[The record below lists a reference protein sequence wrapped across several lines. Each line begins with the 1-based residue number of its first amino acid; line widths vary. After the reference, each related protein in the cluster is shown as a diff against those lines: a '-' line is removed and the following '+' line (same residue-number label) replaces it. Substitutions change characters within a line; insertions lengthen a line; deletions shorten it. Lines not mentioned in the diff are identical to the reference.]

1 MGASDKKYTDLEQ
14 LPQFPAVATKLMRVL
29 SDDEANV
36 HQIANLIR
44 VDAALTAEL
53 LQIVNSSLYS
63 FPARIGSI
71 RKAVLVL
78 GFETVKRHV
87 LTASMKLYFRS
98 AVRLDLL
105 RGIWRHSLA
114 CALVAEELSVVCSP
128 SQNADD
134 TVYTAGLLHDIGR
147 LGLFISHPQE
157 YSDLLA
163 QSGVPLR
170 DREVQAFGFDHCEAG
185 GWLASHWDL
194 PVNIQRVAAGHH
206 ETVGAPINDV
216 EGMVQ
221 VAVLLAD
228 SLGFD
233 VQPPEQSYT
242 LQDVRAFLPR
252 SAQYRFDPEPGAFK
266 AQITE
271 KLNAFD

>member
-1 MGASDKKYTDLEQ
+1 MVEFEKKYADLEQ
-14 LPQFPAVATKLMRVL
+14 LPQFPAVATKLMQVL
-29 SDDEANV
+29 SDDEATV

-44 VDAALTAEL
+44 VDSALTAEL
-53 LQIVNSSLYS
+53 LQIVNSPLYG

-71 RKAVLVL
+71 QRAVLVL

-87 LTASMKLYFRS
+87 LAASMKLYFRS

-114 CALVAEELSVVCSP
+114 CALVAEELSIVCSA
-128 SQNADD
+128 SQSADD
-134 TVYTAGLLHDIGR
+134 AVYTAGLLHDIGR

-163 QSGVPLR
+163 QTGTPLR
-170 DREVQAFGFDHCEAG
+170 DREVRSFGFDHCEAG
-185 GWLASHWDL
+185 GWLASHWGL
-194 PVNIQRVAAGHH
+194 PADIGRVAAGHH
-206 ETVGAPINDV
+206 ETVGTPIHDV
-216 EGMVQ
+216 KGMVR
-221 VAVLLAD
+221 VAVLLTD

-242 LQDVRAFLPR
+242 LQEVRAFLPR

-266 AQITE
+266 AQIAE

>member
-1 MGASDKKYTDLEQ
+1 MVEFEKKYADLEQ

-29 SDDEANV
+29 SDDEATV

-44 VDAALTAEL
+44 VDSALTAEL
-53 LQIVNSSLYS
+53 LQIVNSPLYG

-71 RKAVLVL
+71 QRAVLVL

-87 LTASMKLYFRS
+87 LAASMKLYFRS

-114 CALVAEELSVVCSP
+114 CALVAEELSIVCSA
-128 SQNADD
+128 SQSADD
-134 TVYTAGLLHDIGR
+134 AVYTAGLLHDMGR

-163 QSGVPLR
+163 QTGTPLR
-170 DREVQAFGFDHCEAG
+170 DREVRSFGFDHCEAG
-185 GWLASHWDL
+185 GWLASHWGL
-194 PVNIQRVAAGHH
+194 PADIGRVAAGHH
-206 ETVGAPINDV
+206 ETVGTPIHDV
-216 EGMVQ
+216 EGMVR
-221 VAVLLAD
+221 VAVLLTD

-242 LQDVRAFLPR
+242 LQEVRAFLPR

-266 AQITE
+266 AQIAE